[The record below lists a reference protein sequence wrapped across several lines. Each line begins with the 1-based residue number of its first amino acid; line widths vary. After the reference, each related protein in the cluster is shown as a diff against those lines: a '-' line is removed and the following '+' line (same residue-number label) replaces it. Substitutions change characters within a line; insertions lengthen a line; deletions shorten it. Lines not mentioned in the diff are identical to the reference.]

1 MMMRRLAVN
10 SLRNEFEHGARGG
23 DGGGNRAPVTLEG
36 EMWTLRK
43 VLRRFVWHDR
53 IHAKAI
59 LRIMRRQEQLGLIS
73 AAVGEAVVDPFHF
86 SSLA

>member
-1 MMMRRLAVN
+1 MMRRLAVN

-23 DGGGNRAPVTLEG
+23 SNEGGNRAPVTLEG

-59 LRIMRRQEQLGLIS
+59 LRIMRRQEQLGLIG